1 MKFLCLAYGAEK
13 DWKALAKAEQDTLLA
28 QDEAL
33 RKKGALMG
41 AVEPK
46 VTTVRA
52 WNGSVEIAAEPF
64 SELKAPL
71 AGFSIIDADS
81 LDEIINMVAKT
92 PCARARGAI
101 EVRPIMMMNEEQ
113 WKLSDDCQNHE

>member
-1 MKFLCLAYGAEK
+1 MKFLCLAYGTEE
-13 DWKALAKAEQDTLLA
+13 DWNALPKAEQDTLLA

-33 RKKGALMG
+33 RQKGALMG

-46 VTTVRA
+46 VTTVQA
-52 WNGSVEIAAEPF
+52 WDGSVRTATEPF

-81 LDEIINMVAKT
+81 LDEVIKVVAKT
-92 PCARARGAI
+92 PCARANGAI
-101 EVRPIMMMNEEQ
+101 EVRPIMMMNEER
-113 WKLSDDCQNHE
+113 WKLSNDHQEHE